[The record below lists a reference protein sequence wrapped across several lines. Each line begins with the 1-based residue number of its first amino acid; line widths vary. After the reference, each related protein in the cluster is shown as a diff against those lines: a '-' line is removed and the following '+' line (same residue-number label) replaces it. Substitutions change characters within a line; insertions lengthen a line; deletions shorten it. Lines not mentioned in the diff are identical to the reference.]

1 LIEAGRA
8 EAILDRFQGRRLIV
22 LGDLM
27 LDEFIWGEVRRISPE
42 APVPVVEVRR
52 ETLQLG
58 GAGNVVTNL
67 LALGAEAIPIGI
79 LGEDEAGRRMRALF
93 ADEGASVE
101 GLLTVPDR
109 PTTRKTRIV
118 AHSQQMVRADR
129 EDRSL
134 ISEAIERQ
142 ILALYLAAL
151 PSADAV
157 ILSDYDKGLLTPALL
172 QSAIRAARAAGKP
185 ICLDPKI
192 RHFSHYRLVD
202 VVTPNQI
209 EAERASGIEITD
221 PASLLQAASR
231 IRDLLDC
238 RHVLITRGELGMSLF
253 DAGGTISHIPTT
265 AREVYDVTGAGDTV
279 IATLTLALAAGAPL
293 LDAAILANLA
303 AGVVV
308 GKVGTAAV
316 SQDELRATLRR
327 FSSPRG

>member
-1 LIEAGRA
+1 MIEAGRA

>member
-1 LIEAGRA
+1 MIEAGRA
-8 EAILDRFQGRRLIV
+8 EAILDRFQGRCLIV

-93 ADEGASVE
+93 ADEGASVD

-202 VVTPNQI
+202 VVTPNQL

>member
-1 LIEAGRA
+1 MIEAGRA

-93 ADEGASVE
+93 ADEGASVD

-202 VVTPNQI
+202 VVTPNQL

>member
-1 LIEAGRA
+1 MIEAGRA

-93 ADEGASVE
+93 ADEGASVD

-202 VVTPNQI
+202 VVTPNQL

-221 PASLLQAASR
+221 PVSLLQAASR